1 MAELKKLLAEIEK
14 GGGGLLFVDEAY
26 TLNPNEALSQGK
38 QVLDYL
44 LPEMENK
51 VVCERLLGEGEG
63 EMWIK
68 AKLGKE
74 NKYSTGFFLLF
85 FFYIYIFLRKLM
97 LRILGEFGSSI
108 CRVQEADGNLVR
120 VQ

>member
-1 MAELKKLLAEIEK
+1 LLAEIEK

-51 VVCERLLGEGEG
+51 VVCHAF
-63 EMWIK
+63 IK
-68 AKLGKE
+68 NRITTAIGKPC
-74 NKYSTGFFLLF
+74 G
-85 FFYIYIFLRKLM
+85 
-97 LRILGEFGSSI
+97 SI
-108 CRVQEADGNLVR
+108 CRIFKANGNLI
-120 VQ
+120 